1 MGIISSLFIDAKSNN
16 NLPLKNNLLFEIHK
30 SFKNI
35 KKKNIHLIL
44 DIDCTLL
51 YASKIK
57 DNRFRYIPIY
67 FDKISIRKRKPSF
80 YIYLRPNLQY
90 FLEYCFDNFK
100 SVSLWSLGH
109 KSYVNI
115 ISNLLQSIYNIPKF
129 KKVLSRS
136 DYAFDNT
143 FSDFEI
149 FQPRINIL
157 SKNLQRLFNDK
168 NDFNQNNTLFVDDTI
183 NVHENNFKNLIQIRR
198 FGSISHILYDTEL
211 SDLINKFNEMC

>member
-1 MGIISSLFIDAKSNN
+1 MGIIYSLFIDAK
-16 NLPLKNNLLFEIHK
+16 LKNDLSLEIHK
-30 SFKNI
+30 SFRNK

-51 YASKIK
+51 YASNIK
-57 DNRFRYIPIY
+57 DDRFNYIPIY
-67 FDKISIRKRKPSF
+67 LNKNSLWKKKQTF
-80 YIYLRPNLQY
+80 YVYLRPNLQY

-109 KSYVNI
+109 KSYVNRI
-115 ISNLLQSIYNIPKF
+115 NNLLQSIYNIPKF
-129 KKVLSRS
+129 EKVLSRS
-136 DYAFDNT
+136 DYTFDNT

-149 FQPRINIL
+149 FQPRMNIL

-211 SDLINKFNEMC
+211 SDLINKFYEMC

>member
-1 MGIISSLFIDAKSNN
+1 MGIIYSLFIDAK
-16 NLPLKNNLLFEIHK
+16 LKNDLSLEIHK
-30 SFKNI
+30 SFRNK

-51 YASKIK
+51 YASNIK
-57 DNRFRYIPIY
+57 DDRFNYIPIY
-67 FDKISIRKRKPSF
+67 LNKNSLRKKKQTF
-80 YIYLRPNLQY
+80 YVYLRPNLQY

-109 KSYVNI
+109 KSYVNRI
-115 ISNLLQSIYNIPKF
+115 NNLLQSIYNIPKF
-129 KKVLSRS
+129 EKVLSRS
-136 DYAFDNT
+136 DYTFDNT

-149 FQPRINIL
+149 FQPRMNIL

-211 SDLINKFNEMC
+211 SDLINKFYEMC